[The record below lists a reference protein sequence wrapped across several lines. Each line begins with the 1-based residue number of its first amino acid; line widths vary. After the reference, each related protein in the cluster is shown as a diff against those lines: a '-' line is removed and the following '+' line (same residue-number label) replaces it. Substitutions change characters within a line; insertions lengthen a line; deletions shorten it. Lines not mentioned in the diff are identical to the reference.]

1 MPTVAQTIA
10 QTLHDAGVRI
20 VFGMPG
26 GEVVA
31 VLEALH
37 QLGIRFELMHH
48 EQSAVFAADAFARAT
63 GRPGCVLTTLG
74 PGALNAVPGIGHAW
88 LDRAPVVLITAQKP
102 DTLLP
107 DYTHQVVDL
116 QAVFAPI
123 TKRTLKVSPLN
134 AAAELG
140 PTVALT
146 MQGRPGPVHL
156 QVSNEEA
163 DLQTAG
169 RGSSPA
175 GKSIEVTRNP
185 GAARTDP
192 RPALVSR
199 ARALLGGAS
208 RPVILAGLGLE
219 PEAPYDALKILAEA
233 SNAPV
238 IVSPKAKGALPDD
251 HPLSAGVIGL
261 TQTDPAYEIL
271 DEADCVI
278 AVGFDAVEL
287 VKPWSLA
294 RRDGNGAG
302 EDTADVPLVW
312 IASWPN
318 DDPVLP
324 AAVEIVGPVQPAL
337 LQLADGE
344 FDCNQEWGAARVES
358 FRKERAAQP
367 LPAPRP
373 GKLLPQQLLA
383 SMRRHLPAETMLA
396 VDVGSH
402 KIFSSLAWPTLRPN
416 RFALSNGLSCMGFGL
431 PAAIGTALARPG
443 ERVACLIGD
452 GGLLMCMG
460 ELSVL
465 ARLNLPVTVVVPV
478 DNAIDL
484 IRSHQLRQGK
494 KPLGTEFPAPDFT
507 TIAAGY
513 GIESARVA
521 STEACD
527 EALARAA
534 AGHAPSLIE
543 AHIDP
548 IGYPTTPR

>member
-1 MPTVAQTIA
+1 MATVAQTIA
-10 QTLHDAGVRI
+10 QTLHDAGVQI

-37 QLGIRFELMHH
+37 ELGIRFELMHH

-88 LDRAPVVLITAQKP
+88 LDRAPIVLITAQKP
-102 DTLLP
+102 DALLP
-107 DYTHQVVDL
+107 NYTHQVVDL
-116 QAVFAPI
+116 QAIFAPI

-134 AAAELG
+134 ADLEVG

-146 MQGRPGPVHL
+146 MQDRPGPVHL
-156 QVSNEEA
+156 QISNEEA
-163 DLQTAG
+163 ELQTVG
-169 RGSSPA
+169 RGSSSTCEQLEEMSPPEEVPA
-175 GKSIEVTRNP
+175 Y
-185 GAARTDP
+185 P

-199 ARALLGGAS
+199 ARALIADAA

-219 PEAPYDALKILAEA
+219 PEAPYGALKSLAEA
-233 SNAPV
+233 ANAPV

-251 HPLSAGVIGL
+251 HALSAGVIGL
-261 TQTDPAYEIL
+261 TRTDPAYEIL

-278 AVGFDAVEL
+278 AVGFDVVEL

-294 RRDGNGAG
+294 RPDGSGSGDDHAH
-302 EDTADVPLVW
+302 VPLVW
-312 IASWPN
+312 IANWPN
-318 DDPVLP
+318 EDPILP
-324 AAVEIVGPVQPAL
+324 AAVEIVGPMQAAL
-337 LQLADGE
+337 LQLADSE
-344 FDCNQEWGAARVES
+344 YPCNQEWGEVRVDS

-373 GKLLPQQLLA
+373 GKLLPQQLLD
-383 SMRRHLPAETMLA
+383 SMRRHLPADAMLA

-402 KIFSSLAWPTLRPN
+402 KIFSSLEWPTLCPN

-431 PAAIGTALARPG
+431 PAAIGTALAWPDTQ
-443 ERVACLIGD
+443 VACLIGD
-452 GGLLMCMG
+452 GGLLMCLG

-494 KPLGTEFPAPDFT
+494 EPLGTEFPAPDFT
-507 TIAAGY
+507 KIAAGY
-513 GIESARVA
+513 GIESARVTT
-521 STEACD
+521 TESCD

-534 AGHAPSLIE
+534 AGNAPFLVE

>member
-1 MPTVAQTIA
+1 MSTVAQTIA

-88 LDRAPVVLITAQKP
+88 LDRAPIVLITAQKP
-102 DTLLP
+102 DALLP
-107 DYTHQVVDL
+107 GYTHQVVDL
-116 QAVFAPI
+116 QAILGPI
-123 TKRTLKVSPLN
+123 TKRSLKVSPLN
-134 AAAELG
+134 ADAELA

-163 DLQTAG
+163 ELQTVG
-169 RGSSPA
+169 RENSP
-175 GKSIEVTRNP
+175 TRKPFEETGHP
-185 GAARTDP
+185 GETHKYP
-192 RPALVSR
+192 RSALVSR
-199 ARALLGGAS
+199 ARTLIANAA

-219 PEAPYDALKILAEA
+219 PEAPYGALKSLAEA
-233 SNAPV
+233 ANAPV

-261 TQTDPAYEIL
+261 TRTDPAYKIL
-271 DEADCVI
+271 AEADCVV
-278 AVGFDAVEL
+278 AVGFDVVEL

-294 RRDGNGAG
+294 RTDRSGSGGGNAH
-302 EDTADVPLVW
+302 VPLVW
-312 IASWPN
+312 IANWPN
-318 DDPVLP
+318 EDPVLP
-324 AAVEIVGPVQPAL
+324 AAVEIVGPIKSAL
-337 LQLADGE
+337 LQLADND
-344 FDCNQEWGAARVES
+344 FPCNQEWGAARVDG
-358 FRKERAAQP
+358 FRKKLAAQP

-373 GKLLPQQLLA
+373 GKLLPQQLLD
-383 SMRRHLPAETMLA
+383 SMRRHLPADAMLA

-402 KIFSSLAWPTLRPN
+402 KIFSSLEWPTLRPN

-431 PAAIGTALARPG
+431 PAAIGTALAWPG
-443 ERVACLIGD
+443 KRVACLIGD
-452 GGLLMCMG
+452 GGLLMCLG

-465 ARLNLPVTVVVPV
+465 ARLHLPVTVVVPV

-494 KPLGTEFPAPDFT
+494 EPLGTEFPAPDFT
-507 TIAAGY
+507 SIASGY
-513 GIESARVA
+513 GIESTRV
-521 STEACD
+521 TTPEACD

-534 AGHAPSLIE
+534 AGNAPYLVE

>member
-1 MPTVAQTIA
+1 MPTVAQSIA
-10 QTLHDAGVRI
+10 HTLHNAGVRT

-31 VLEALH
+31 VLDALH
-37 QLGIRFELMHH
+37 RLGIRFELMHH

-102 DTLLP
+102 DSMLP
-107 DYTHQVVDL
+107 HYTHQVVDL
-116 QAVFAPI
+116 QALFSPI
-123 TKRTLKVSPLN
+123 IKRTLKVSPLN
-134 AAAELG
+134 AATELAAAI
-140 PTVALT
+140 ALT

-156 QVSNEEA
+156 QISNEEA
-163 DLQTAG
+163 DLQAVG
-169 RGSSPA
+169 EGSPPA
-175 GKSIEVTRNP
+175 KEEKNLMRIIVE
-185 GAARTDP
+185 ARTSP
-192 RPALVSR
+192 NPYLVSR
-199 ARALLGGAS
+199 ARALIAGAS

-219 PEAPYDALKILAEA
+219 PEAPYGPLKALAEA
-233 SNAPV
+233 ANAPV

-251 HPLSAGVIGL
+251 HALSAGVIGL

-278 AVGFDAVEL
+278 AVGFDVVEL

-294 RRDGNGAG
+294 RPDQSGTGGVTGN
-302 EDTADVPLVW
+302 VPLIW
-312 IASWPN
+312 IANWPN
-318 DDPVLP
+318 EDPVLP
-324 AAVEIVGPVQPAL
+324 ASVEIVGSIQSAL
-337 LQLADGE
+337 LQLADSE
-344 FDCNQEWGAARVES
+344 FRSSQGWGAARVDR
-358 FRKERAAQP
+358 FRRERAAQP

-373 GKLLPQQLLA
+373 GKLLPQQLLE
-383 SMRRHLPAETMLA
+383 SMRRHLPAEAMLA

-402 KIFSSLAWPTLRPN
+402 KIFSSLEWPTLRPN

-484 IRSHQLRQGK
+484 IRSHQIRQGK
-494 KPLGTEFPAPDFT
+494 EPLGTEFPAPDFT
-507 TIAAGY
+507 KIAAGY
-513 GIESARVA
+513 GIESARV
-521 STEACD
+521 TTPRECD

-534 AGHAPSLIE
+534 AGNAPFLVE

>member
-48 EQSAVFAADAFARAT
+48 EQSAVFAADAYARAT

-102 DTLLP
+102 ETLLP

-163 DLQTAG
+163 DLETVVQE
-169 RGSSPA
+169 GSPS
-175 GKSIEVTRNP
+175 GKSIEVTSHS
-185 GAARTDP
+185 GAAQTDS
-192 RPALVSR
+192 RQALVAR
-199 ARALLGGAS
+199 ARTLIAGAA

-219 PEAPYDALKILAEA
+219 PEAPYGALKTLAETA
-233 SNAPV
+233 NAPV

-261 TQTDPAYEIL
+261 TRTDPAYEIL
-271 DEADCVI
+271 DEADCVVAI
-278 AVGFDAVEL
+278 GFDVVEL

-294 RRDGNGAG
+294 RHDGSGAG
-302 EDTADVPLVW
+302 GGTADVPLVW
-312 IASWPN
+312 IANWPN

-324 AAVEIVGPVQPAL
+324 AAVEIVGPVQSTL
-337 LQLADGE
+337 LQLADSK
-344 FDCNQEWGAARVES
+344 FLRKQEWGAARVGR
-358 FRKERAAQP
+358 FRNEQAAQP
-367 LPAPRP
+367 LPASRP
-373 GKLLPQQLLA
+373 GKILPQQLLEG
-383 SMRRHLPAETMLA
+383 MRRHLPAEVMLA

-494 KPLGTEFPAPDFT
+494 RPLGTEFPAPDFT
-507 TIAAGY
+507 RIAAGY
-513 GIESARVA
+513 GIESARVTT
-521 STEACD
+521 TEACD

-534 AGHAPSLIE
+534 AGNAPFLIE

-548 IGYPTTPR
+548 VGYPTTPR